1 MIESTKSAS
10 APQSRPHA
18 TRSDPQVE
26 ISVLIADDH
35 EVVREG
41 LVAMI
46 NRQQNMHVVAQ
57 AADGAEALAL
67 WRRHHPVITLV
78 DLRMPKLDGVGVI
91 SEVRAI
97 DSKARIIILTT
108 YDGDEDIYRGMRAGA
123 KAYMLK
129 DAPREELLSCI
140 RAVHAGETYVPPAVA
155 AKLAAQ
161 VSGERLTP
169 RELEILTLMGEGASN
184 KVIARRLDITDGT
197 VKTHVKS
204 ILWKLEVTSRTE
216 AVSLA
221 AKRGLIHL

>member
-1 MIESTKSAS
+1 MD
-10 APQSRPHA
+10 A
-18 TRSDPQVE
+18 TRSTANAPGKGLPAE
-26 ISVLIADDH
+26 ISILIADDH

-46 NRQQNMHVVAQ
+46 NRQRNMRVVAQ

-67 WRRHHPVITLV
+67 WRERRPAVTLV

-91 SEVRAI
+91 AEVRAI
-97 DSKARIIILTT
+97 DPKARIIILTT

-129 DAPREELLSCI
+129 DAPREELLDCI
-140 RAVHAGETYVPPAVA
+140 RAVHCGETYVPPAVG
-155 AKLAAQ
+155 AKLAQ
-161 VSGERLTP
+161 HVSGERLTP
-169 RELEILTLMGEGASN
+169 RELEILALMGEGASN
-184 KVIARRLDITDGT
+184 KVIARKLNITDGT

-204 ILWKLEVTSRTE
+204 ILQKLEVTSRTE

-221 AKRGLIHL
+221 AKRGFIHL